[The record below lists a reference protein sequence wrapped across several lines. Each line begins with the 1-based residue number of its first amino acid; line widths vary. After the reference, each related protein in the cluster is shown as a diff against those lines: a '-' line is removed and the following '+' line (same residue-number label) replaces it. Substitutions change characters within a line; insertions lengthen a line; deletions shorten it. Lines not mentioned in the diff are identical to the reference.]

1 MHKRIILLVVL
12 ALQCALAQLPVT
24 QPSERLTRV
33 VDGSKTGYMNGAGQW
48 VVPAQFADGGEFKE
62 GLAPVMVEGKWG
74 YIDETGKLAI
84 APQFDIADMFIGGLA
99 NVGHRDAGGGFRFGA
114 IDRTGT
120 LVVPEKFKQRLMFF
134 EGLSPMSVPAPDDE
148 NVTSPRL
155 LYGYVD
161 RTGEFAIPAKFD
173 WAWPFTGG
181 YAAVRNGGKS
191 GKIGYIDHTG
201 NYFLAPQFEGGY
213 SFQDGIAVAKRDGKV
228 VFITTDGQI
237 HPTAFTDTGAY
248 FSEDRLMVIVDGKV
262 GFADKTGEI
271 VIAPQFD
278 LSPPARGY
286 VFSGGLAPMAVD
298 KKWGYID
305 RSGKFVIPPQFASA
319 SPFSRGLAHVLTF
332 ASETKPRAM
341 ALIDT
346 SARTV
351 WEFQLTAD
359 KFPAAIAAADN
370 GAPATT
376 SMRIRVST
384 GVAESLLT
392 RKVAPVYPPIARQA
406 RIQGSVILQVR
417 IGRGGSIQEI
427 RVVSGH
433 PMLIQSAIDC
443 AKQWQYK
450 PYFLNGE
457 PVEVETQ
464 VTVNFTLSEP
474 SE

>member
-48 VVPAQFADGGEFKE
+48 VVPAQFAGGGEFSE

-84 APQFDIADMFIGGLA
+84 ASQFDIADMFIGGLA

-134 EGLSPMSVPAPDDE
+134 EGLSPMSVPAPGDE

-173 WAWPFTGG
+173 WAWPFVGG
-181 YAAVRNGGKS
+181 YATVREG
-191 GKIGYIDHTG
+191 GKIGYIDHAG
-201 NYFLAPQFEGGY
+201 KYWLAPQFEIAY
-213 SFQDGIAVAKRDGKV
+213 AFADGIAVAHKEGKV
-228 VFITTDGQI
+228 VFITPDGQI
-237 HPTAFTDTGAY
+237 HPTSFTDTAAY
-248 FSEDRLMVIVDGKV
+248 FSENRLLVVIDGKV
-262 GFADKTGEI
+262 GFADKSGQV
-271 VIAPQFD
+271 VIAPEFEM
-278 LSPPARGY
+278 SPPARY
-286 VFSGGLAPMAVD
+286 SIFKGGLAPVAVN

-305 RSGKFVIPPQFASA
+305 TTGKFVIAPQFLAASF
-319 SPFSRGLAHVLTF
+319 FSRGLAHVLTF

-417 IGRGGSIQEI
+417 IGRDGSIQEI